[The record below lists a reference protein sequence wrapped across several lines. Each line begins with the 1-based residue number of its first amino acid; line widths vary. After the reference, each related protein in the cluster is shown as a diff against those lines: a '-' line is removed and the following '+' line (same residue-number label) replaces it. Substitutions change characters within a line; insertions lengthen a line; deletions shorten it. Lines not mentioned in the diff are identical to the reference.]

1 MLRSLTS
8 NNGTV
13 SGWLASIR
21 KEPLPS
27 LDICG
32 SKLTPVVARTPS
44 RLSREKCF
52 NSIGEAGG
60 WRELVHALIASD
72 TTRAR
77 DLFFMLP
84 PSGLTTQLVGQLM
97 KSHFEILVTKRFLF
111 GPRYIS
117 GG

>member
-1 MLRSLTS
+1 MLRSFTS

-13 SGWLASIR
+13 NGWLASIR
-21 KEPLPS
+21 KEPFPS

-52 NSIGEAGG
+52 NSTGEAGAG
-60 WRELVHALIASD
+60 CELVHALNASD
-72 TTRAR
+72 TTSAR

-84 PSGLTTQLVGQLM
+84 LCHSRYSADNWLTGVC
-97 KSHFEILVTKRFLF
+97 
-111 GPRYIS
+111 
-117 GG
+117 

>member
-1 MLRSLTS
+1 MNKVLLGIVAGILIGVFARKVQSLP
-8 NNGTV
+8 
-13 SGWLASIR
+13 LCI
-21 KEPLPS
+21 PLPS
-27 LDICG
+27 LDVCG

-52 NSIGEAGG
+52 NSAGEAGG

-84 PSGLTTQLVGQLM
+84 PSGLTTQLVG
-97 KSHFEILVTKRFLF
+97 
-111 GPRYIS
+111 
-117 GG
+117 